1 MEAFKNILFNVLIVV
16 GLIAIILTAIWWLLE
31 LLNKIFNFSKYII
44 MYHQYKKKE
53 DLYDLRNKV
62 IVAKDGE
69 ISYSCVGDIDEQIVI
84 LNKGIEN
91 GSRAIPESFR
101 FVGIA
106 TGM

>member
-44 MYHQYKKKE
+44 MYPQYKKKE

-69 ISYSCVGDIDEQIVI
+69 ISYSCVGNIDEQIEI
-84 LNKGIEN
+84 LNKGIKYCDRIKHMNKRLTEN
-91 GSRAIPESFR
+91 L
-101 FVGIA
+101 
-106 TGM
+106 

>member
-16 GLIAIILTAIWWLLE
+16 GLIAIILTAIWWSLK
-31 LLNKIFNFSKYII
+31 LLNKMFKFTKYII
-44 MYHQYKKKE
+44 MYYQYKKKE

-84 LNKGIEN
+84 LNKGIEYAMKMKDM
-91 GSRAIPESFR
+91 RER
-101 FVGIA
+101 FSKNF
-106 TGM
+106 

>member
-31 LLNKIFNFSKYII
+31 LLNKIFNFSKYIN

-84 LNKGIEN
+84 LNKGIEYAMKMKDM
-91 GSRAIPESFR
+91 RER
-101 FVGIA
+101 FSKNF
-106 TGM
+106 